1 MLEDFGI
8 KVVIAHSDPLISAGL
23 AALLKRER
31 DIEVVSR
38 GPDLTELC
46 PSRGGD
52 HSRCVVVAD
61 YNSGLQLAASRGS
74 GRGEVMILTNID
86 SEADIWQALQYGVR
100 GYLLFGCGLKELVDG
115 VRSVHAG
122 ATVLAPLAAGRIA
135 DRMKSRAL
143 TTREEDTLHG
153 MMLGFS
159 NKRIALQLDL
169 AVGTVKTHI
178 KSILEKLDA
187 TNRTEATAIARRRGI
202 LGAGRSRLR
211 GRPAEPTAPILPSG
225 P

>member
-86 SEADIWQALQYGVR
+86 
-100 GYLLFGCGLKELVDG
+100 
-115 VRSVHAG
+115 
-122 ATVLAPLAAGRIA
+122 
-135 DRMKSRAL
+135 
-143 TTREEDTLHG
+143 
-153 MMLGFS
+153 
-159 NKRIALQLDL
+159 
-169 AVGTVKTHI
+169 
-178 KSILEKLDA
+178 
-187 TNRTEATAIARRRGI
+187 AR
-202 LGAGRSRLR
+202 
-211 GRPAEPTAPILPSG
+211 
-225 P
+225 